1 MEIEEDYP
9 DYVDQEFEDQED
21 EINEVWDNALFECIG
36 RYMDRYQFIFCWEG
50 SCETAAGLL

>member
-36 RYMDRYQFIFCWEG
+36 RYMDRY
-50 SCETAAGLL
+50 